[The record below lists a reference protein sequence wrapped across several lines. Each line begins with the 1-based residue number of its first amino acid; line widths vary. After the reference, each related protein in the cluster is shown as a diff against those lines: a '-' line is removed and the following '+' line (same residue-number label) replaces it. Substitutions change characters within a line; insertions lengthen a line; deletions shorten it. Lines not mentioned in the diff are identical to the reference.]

1 MADYLNKAIPRFSA
15 MSLIVRPLAPADKQQ
30 WLPLWQGY
38 LTFYK
43 ASYQPDVADETWR
56 RFHDDVEPMFAWG
69 AFEGEKLLGI
79 VHCILHRTTWSRKP
93 ICYLQDLFTI
103 PEARGK
109 GVGKAL
115 IEHVYAEA
123 KAKDWFRVYWQT
135 HETNAEA
142 QVLYNKVADR
152 SGFIV
157 YRRNF

>member
-1 MADYLNKAIPRFSA
+1 MNHQSA
-15 MSLIVRPLAPADKQQ
+15 STIITIRPLSLSDRAQ
-30 WLPLWQGY
+30 WEPLWQGY

-43 ASYQPDVADETWR
+43 ATLQPDVTDETWR
-56 RFHDDVEPMFAWG
+56 RFHDDAEPMFARG

-79 VHCILHRTTWSRKP
+79 VHCVLHRTSWSKKP
-93 ICYLQDLFTI
+93 ICYLQDLFTV

-115 IEHVYAEA
+115 IERVYEEA
-123 KAKDWFRVYWQT
+123 KKNDWFRVYWQT

>member
-1 MADYLNKAIPRFSA
+1 MALTTR
-15 MSLIVRPLAPADKQQ
+15 LLAPSDRAQ
-30 WLPLWQGY
+30 WEPLWQGY

-43 ASYQPDVADETWR
+43 ASVQPDVTDETWR
-56 RFHDDVEPMFAWG
+56 RFHDDEEPMRAWG
-69 AFEGEKLLGI
+69 AFDGERLLGI

-93 ICYLQDLFTI
+93 ICYLQDLFTA
-103 PEARGK
+103 PDARGK

-115 IEHVYAEA
+115 IERVYAEA
-123 KAKDWFRVYWQT
+123 RTNDWFRVYWQT

-142 QVLYNKVADR
+142 QVLYNKMADR